1 MQSNTHQVRSSIT
14 RRELSRHAARRV
26 RQRGFT
32 DASVNLIL
40 AFGEKE
46 FDGQGALRYLM
57 TARAMAALSR
67 AVGHTAQVEAL
78 QGAYAVLSVDGSTVI
93 TVGHRY
99 S

>member
-1 MQSNTHQVRSSIT
+1 MQTNAHQVRSSIA

-46 FDGQGALRYLM
+46 YDGHGALRYLM
-57 TARAMAALSR
+57 TTRAMAALAS
-67 AVGHTAQVEAL
+67 AVGRTAQVDAL
-78 QGAYAVLSVDGSTVI
+78 QGAYAVLSIDGSTVI

>member
-1 MQSNTHQVRSSIT
+1 MQSNVHHLRTSVA
-14 RRELSRHAARRV
+14 RRELSRHAAKRV
-26 RQRGFT
+26 RQRGFS
-32 DASVNLIL
+32 DASVNLIV

-46 FDGQGALRYLM
+46 YDGHGAVRYLM
-57 TARAMAALSR
+57 TTRAMQLLAR
-67 AVGHTAQVEAL
+67 AVGRTAQVDSL